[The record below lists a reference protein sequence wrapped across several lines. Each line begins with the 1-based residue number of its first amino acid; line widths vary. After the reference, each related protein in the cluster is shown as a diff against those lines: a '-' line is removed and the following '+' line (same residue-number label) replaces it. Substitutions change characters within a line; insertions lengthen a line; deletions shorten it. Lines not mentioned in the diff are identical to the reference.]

1 MTISVLRDEPS
12 GQGSSNVSEARAV
25 LARHAPKLQAKL
37 RMIANGSSS
46 VNRLRA
52 EHASAVAMVEAPV
65 AGPVG
70 AAAEP
75 AGLAADVGAL
85 AFDAVAPVVPVV
97 PLVPAAPGVSV
108 AARRG
113 EEAVPT
119 ICSFLPKA
127 RGAPKREHITELARD
142 VVVSVFVHTHE
153 ASRADLPLEGTVRR
167 GTLATA
173 TLPLSRLPELLK
185 SDAVTHVEAGQPL
198 AMPLPLDTAES
209 VDAPD
214 TALRDF
220 GAVDEHRYGED
231 VLVGIID
238 VGGFDFA
245 HPDFL
250 NSDGTTRFV
259 RIWDQGGTGRLPPSG
274 SLSYGAEFHQE
285 HLNAALSDAPRLG
298 VSPHDL
304 ERQSQQ
310 SLSSHGTHVA
320 SIAAGN
326 SGICRRAKVAGVLIA
341 LTDDDLNRRRSFY
354 DSTRVAH
361 AVDYLMDV
369 AGMLGCAA
377 VSINISLGTNGHAH
391 DASSAISRWFDAA
404 LAIPGRCVS
413 VAAGNAGQEIAQ
425 HEGDM
430 GYVMGRIHTSGRVPS
445 GDLDADVEWVVI
457 GNGIADIS
465 ENELEIWYAPQDR
478 FAVSVKPPNSRKW
491 IGPVEPREF
500 IETLFLP
507 DGGVLSVYNDLYH
520 PANGSNVITVFLSPR
535 LEEPQVVSV
544 PAGQW
549 TVRLHG
555 RQVRDGRFHGWIE
568 RDDPRKHGRVGER
581 ETWNFPSFFSE
592 RSNVDDTSVS
602 SLACGQRIVSV
613 ANLDEAAEQIH
624 ITSSQGPT
632 RDNRFKPDVAAP
644 GTNVVA
650 AKGFAGANDLWVA
663 KTGTSMASPYVTG
676 IAGLMLAICSD
687 LTSAQIEGIIHR
699 TSRPL
704 PGEDFTWRNRAGF
717 GRIDPEKCLEEAVAT
732 KQGTRDRTRE
742 IRL

>member
-1 MTISVLRDEPS
+1 MTTSVLREEPR
-12 GQGSSNVSEARAV
+12 GPTAEAAQAV
-25 LARHAPKLQAKL
+25 LARHSTKLQAKL
-37 RMIANGSSS
+37 RMIADGSSS

-52 EHASAVAMVEAPV
+52 EHASAVAMAEP
-65 AGPVG
+65 PT
-70 AAAEP
+70 AEP
-75 AGLAADVGAL
+75 ADAAATPLAADVAKL
-85 AFDAVAPVVPVV
+85 RLDAVAAV
-97 PLVPAAPGVSV
+97 APTSTQ
-108 AARRG
+108 ALRG

-119 ICSFLPKA
+119 ICSYLPNPK
-127 RGAPKREHITELARD
+127 GADKGAQQVTELAQD
-142 VVVSVFVHTHE
+142 VMVSVFVHTNE
-153 ASRADLPLEGTVRR
+153 AARAALPLLKGTVRR

-173 TLPLSRLPELLK
+173 TLPLSRLPELLA
-185 SDAVTHVEAGQPL
+185 SDAVTHVEAGEPL
-198 AMPLPLDTAES
+198 SMPLPLDTAES
-209 VDAPD
+209 VEAPD
-214 TALRDF
+214 RSLRDF
-220 GAVDEHRYGED
+220 GTEEEHRYGEG
-231 VLVGIID
+231 VLIGIID
-238 VGGFDFA
+238 VGGFDVA

-250 NSDGTTRFV
+250 SPDGTTRFV
-259 RIWDQGGTGRLPPSG
+259 RIWDQGGAGRPPPKAP
-274 SLSYGAEFHQE
+274 LDYGAEFHQE
-285 HLNAALSDAPRLG
+285 HLNAALNDAPGLG

-310 SLSSHGTHVA
+310 TPSSHGTHVA

-326 SGICRRAKVAGVLIA
+326 AGICRKAKIAGVLIA

-361 AVDYLMDV
+361 AVDYLME
-369 AGMLGCAA
+369 AARTLGCTA

-391 DASSAISRWFDAA
+391 DASSAISRWIDAA
-404 LAIPGRCVS
+404 LAVPGRCVS
-413 VAAGNAGQEIAQ
+413 VAAGNAGQEMAE

-478 FAVSVKPPNSRKW
+478 FAVSVKPPDSRKW

-535 LEEPQVVSV
+535 LEDPLVSV

-568 RDDPRKHGRVGER
+568 RDDPRRHGRVGDR
-581 ETWNFPSFFSE
+581 ATWNFPSFFSE

-613 ANLDEAAEQIH
+613 ANLDETAERIH

-632 RDNRFKPDVAAP
+632 RDNRSKPDVAAP

-650 AKGFAGANDLWVA
+650 AKGFAGLNDLWVG
-663 KTGTSMASPYVTG
+663 KTGTSMASPYVAG
-676 IAGLMLAICSD
+676 IAGLMLAICPE

-717 GRIDPEKCLEEAVAT
+717 GRIDPARCLEEALAT
-732 KQGTRDRTRE
+732 KRGTRDRTKE
-742 IRL
+742 FPL